1 MEKKRRGL
9 LTQCL
14 HQTKRKPWG
23 RKEGLRLVKARLQD
37 GRTKTSLSPGP
48 MFFWRLYLPSSM
60 SKCTHIE

>member
-1 MEKKRRGL
+1 MEKKGRGL
-9 LTQCL
+9 LTQHP

-23 RKEGLRLVKARLQD
+23 RKEGSRLVKARPQD

-48 MFFWRLYLPSSM
+48 VFFWRLYLLSSM